1 MTNAQ
6 EDSLVEAP
14 TPNMFSSSFH
24 FVTLTV
30 VITMY

>member
-24 FVTLTV
+24 FVTL
-30 VITMY
+30 ML